1 MIVLFSGEGASDIGS
16 DGGDATIP
24 CQPERFT
31 PGPMA
36 LLAAQLL
43 DIALSRSG
51 LEGAMTFDGNA
62 TVPARMISKSNLSAY
77 LERAPALRVRAAGEP
92 KDALTYK
99 VWAGKLAR
107 CALDLSAQEHDSEV
121 LAILF
126 HDADGTNTSARSMWS
141 DKYKMMCRGF
151 ELMTQQEGCRVR
163 GVAMLAKPKSE
174 AWLLCALR
182 TPAYQRCA
190 ALEDESG
197 NDASPNALKGQ
208 LARVLDEDGDVTP
221 AVLSHIE
228 DRRIDALHI
237 DMPSFNQF
245 RRDLRE
251 ALSAL
256 GYAVEVGA
264 LGTE

>member
-1 MIVLFSGEGASDIGS
+1 MIVLLSGEGPSDIGS

-24 CQPERFT
+24 CQPDRFT

-36 LLAAQLL
+36 FLAAQLL
-43 DIALSRSG
+43 DVALRRSG
-51 LEGAMTFDGNA
+51 LEGAMTFDGDA
-62 TVPARMISKSNLSAY
+62 SVPARMISKSNLSAY
-77 LERAPALRVRAAGEP
+77 PERAPALRIRAADEP
-92 KDALTYK
+92 KDALAYK

-107 CALDLSAQEHDSEV
+107 CALDLSAQEQDREV

-141 DKYKMMCRGF
+141 DKYRMMCRGF
-151 ELMTQQEGCRVR
+151 EDMMRQDGCKVR
-163 GVAMLAKPKSE
+163 GVAMLATPKSE

-182 TPAYQRCA
+182 APVYQRCA
-190 ALEDESG
+190 ALEDEPG

-208 LARVLDEDGDVTP
+208 LARVLGEDGDVTP
-221 AVLSHIE
+221 AVLSYIRAGH
-228 DRRIDALHI
+228 IDALRI

-251 ALSAL
+251 AL
-256 GYAVEVGA
+256 AVLCYPVECGA
-264 LGTE
+264 LGAE